1 MGYQTPVAEYGST
14 GPPSCVDCP
23 ALVSPTSS
31 PMALT
36 DRQARCVGSCTAHL
50 EELTDPADLIQ
61 GVGTEVTHRKDRT
74 VNFAV
79 DSNYKQFRFS
89 VGAPEAET
97 KFKQA
102 VQSAQQT
109 NRNAVQYP
117 SLYVC
122 LVGVLCAT
130 FELTSCRLFTD
141 LLSKIGTQ

>member
-1 MGYQTPVAEYGST
+1 M
-14 GPPSCVDCP
+14 DCP

-31 PMALT
+31 PIALT
-36 DRQARCVGSCTAHL
+36 DWYARCVGSCTAHL
-50 EELTDPADLIQ
+50 EELTDPTDLIQ
-61 GVGTEVTHRKDRT
+61 GVGTEFTHNEKRT

-79 DSNYKQFRFS
+79 DSSYKQFRFS

-102 VQSAQQT
+102 VQSAQKT

-122 LVGVLCAT
+122 AVRVLSGT
-130 FELTSCRLFTD
+130 FELTSSRLFTD